1 MIYAKCKLITGFIF
15 ALALCLS
22 MPLTAYAHGAHI
34 DYTVNTSVEIVARY
48 DTGEPM
54 AGAQVL
60 VYAPD
65 DPATPQLT
73 GICDESGRFTFV
85 PDRDGT
91 WDVQV
96 RLSGHGD
103 MVHIPVGEG
112 VTTSEDSG
120 GYSALQIAMMSLCVI
135 WGLIGTALYIRRR
148 KA

>member
-1 MIYAKCKLITGFIF
+1 MMDAKCKLIVGFIF
-15 ALALCLS
+15 ALALCLV

-34 DYTVNTSVEIVARY
+34 DYSINASVEIVARY

-54 AGAQVL
+54 AGAQVT
-60 VYAPD
+60 VYAPG
-65 DPATPQLT
+65 DPATPHSS
-73 GICDESGRFTFV
+73 GICDEAGRFIFV

-112 VTTSEDSG
+112 MTTGGGGG
-120 GYSALQIAMMSLCVI
+120 GYSALQIVIMALCVI